1 MEALELLKRRVE
13 REVAARK
20 LAEAIMEQKALELYY
35 ANQELRNLNGS
46 LEQTVAERTHDYIAE
61 QSRLRSL
68 ITNLDSGVL
77 LEDEHRKVMLANQMF
92 CDLFNIPVEPE
103 MMRGLDCTQSAE
115 VNKHLFA
122 DPAQFV
128 RRIDE
133 LLENRQL
140 VTDEELDLADGRVFR
155 RTYVPIFEGNDYLGH
170 LWRYSDVTDEVQA
183 HETLR
188 HSEDKYR
195 RIIENMELGLMEV
208 DNDGRIVLP
217 YPRFCAML
225 GYDPEELRGQMAT
238 EILLPPEYLP
248 VLQQQAVDR
257 LAGNA
262 GVYEVP
268 IIKKDGNLMWA
279 MISGAPI
286 INIHGTV
293 TGSIGIHYDITQQ
306 KTLYRELEESKKR
319 AEEAQEAEKQFL
331 ANMSHEIRTPL
342 NAIIGMAHL
351 LIDTD
356 PSEEQKEY
364 LSILKNSA
372 EMLRTL
378 ISDVLDLS
386 KIRAGKMEA
395 QEKEF
400 DLVALVQTLAKS
412 VQLRM
417 ESKSVEVK
425 ADIDPGITHLVLG
438 DDLLLN
444 QILLNLLGNAEKFTA
459 EGEIGIRTKILSE
472 PHETPMWVEFCV
484 YDTGIGIPAEKHDL
498 IFQTFRQVDGDTRR
512 KFGGT
517 GLGLAI
523 TKQLVE
529 LQGGSIRVESTLGVG
544 TQFYINLPYL
554 NTGVVAEQNTPIM
567 EQMQLNSDGK
577 RILVAEDNAMNR
589 KYIDT
594 LLRKWNIEHF
604 FAHNGREAY
613 EMCLEDHYD
622 LVLMD
627 IQMPEM
633 DGYEAC
639 QAIRDLPGLNNKTP
653 IIALTASAMLS
664 QRDKAFFA
672 GMNDYLSKPFKP
684 LQLFEKI
691 CLYIDSNEIET
702 NMPTPQ
708 EFTFDKRLDT
718 ELLETMYGDD
728 LDYAF
733 EMFEAFRD
741 NVPKEFKSIQP
752 LLDGEKWPEVARLL
766 HKIKPSFGMVGLS
779 ELEKALEQMEQSA
792 KNQPNKA
799 NLHTMFMQVQNLF
812 DVGTRIIDNEYSK
825 LKKIISNPTH
835 TPPQ

>member
-1 MEALELLKRRVE
+1 M
-13 REVAARK
+13 
-20 LAEAIMEQKALELYY
+20 
-35 ANQELRNLNGS
+35 
-46 LEQTVAERTHDYIAE
+46 
-61 QSRLRSL
+61 
-68 ITNLDSGVL
+68 
-77 LEDEHRKVMLANQMF
+77 
-92 CDLFNIPVEPE
+92 
-103 MMRGLDCTQSAE
+103 
-115 VNKHLFA
+115 
-122 DPAQFV
+122 
-128 RRIDE
+128 
-133 LLENRQL
+133 
-140 VTDEELDLADGRVFR
+140 EEL
-155 RTYVPIFEGNDYLGH
+155 
-170 LWRYSDVTDEVQA
+170 
-183 HETLR
+183 
-188 HSEDKYR
+188 K
-195 RIIENMELGLMEV
+195 
-208 DNDGRIVLP
+208 
-217 YPRFCAML
+217 
-225 GYDPEELRGQMAT
+225 GQMAT
-238 EILLPPEYLP
+238 DILLPPEYLP
-248 VLQQQAVDR
+248 VLQQQARDR

-268 IIKKDGNLMWA
+268 IIKKDGSLMWA

-286 INIHGTV
+286 VNYHGNV
-293 TGSIGIHYDITQQ
+293 TGSIGIHYDITLQ

-351 LIDTD
+351 LMDTD

-400 DLVALVQTLAKS
+400 DLVALVQTLVKS
-412 VQLRM
+412 VQLRN
-417 ESKSVEVK
+417 EGKPIEVK
-425 ADIDPGITHLVLG
+425 ATIDPRITHLVLG

-444 QILLNLLGNAEKFTA
+444 QILLNLLGNAEKFTSK
-459 EGEIGIRTKILSE
+459 GEIGVRTNIISE
-472 PHETPMWVEFCV
+472 LHETPMWVEFCV
-484 YDTGIGIPAEKHDL
+484 YDTGIGIPPEKHDL

-529 LQGGSIRVESTLGVG
+529 LQGGTIRVESVLGEG
-544 TQFYINLPYL
+544 TQFYVNLPYL
-554 NTGVVAEQNTPIM
+554 NTGVVAENNTPIM
-567 EQMQLNSDGK
+567 EQMKLNSDGK

-613 EMCLEDHYD
+613 EMCQEDHYD

-639 QAIRDLPGLNNKTP
+639 HAIREQPGLNNRTP

-664 QRDKAFFA
+664 QRDKAFNA

-691 CLYIDSNEIET
+691 CLYIDSNEAIET
-702 NMPTPQ
+702 NMPAPQ
-708 EFTFDKRLDT
+708 EFSFDHRLDT
-718 ELLETMYGDD
+718 EMLDTMYGDD
-728 LDYAF
+728 LEYAF
-733 EMFEAFRD
+733 EIFEAFRD
-741 NVPKEFKSIQP
+741 NVPNEFSSVKP
-752 LLDGEKWPEVARLL
+752 LLDDEKWPELARLL

-779 ELEKALEQMEQSA
+779 TLEKALERMEHTT
-792 KNQPNKA
+792 KNAPDKTSLLTA
-799 NLHTMFMQVQNLF
+799 YEHVRELF
-812 DVGTRIIDNEYSK
+812 DNGVKIIDNDFQK
-825 LKKIISNPTH
+825 LKKVNSNPS
-835 TPPQ
+835 